1 MTISKVKDY
10 KKILRIFDDFAND
23 SLVNNQDLTF
33 IKFFKEQIGL
43 QIFRSQGTFLEA
55 WLNPWELIIKQANP
69 INEAELG
76 FLSRIK
82 GESDVQNTLFN
93 T

>member
-1 MTISKVKDY
+1 MTISKVKDH
-10 KKILRIFDDFAND
+10 KRILQIFDDFAND

-43 QIFRSQGTFLEA
+43 QIFRSNGTFLEA
-55 WLNPWELIIKQANP
+55 WLNPHELTIKQANP
-69 INEAELG
+69 NNEAELE
-76 FLSRIK
+76 FLSRLK
-82 GESDVQNTLFN
+82 GEAEVQNTLFN